1 MVNCHS
7 LPLEIKNRQIRK
19 PEIHKEWG
27 MLAADGRIRVGVI
40 GLGIG
45 RWHVESYLAIPEAKV
60 VALCDIDQ
68 NRLRTA
74 ATRYGVAK
82 IYTDYEELCQ
92 SGSVDAVS
100 ICVPNHKHAPV
111 AVCALENGK
120 NVLCEKPLSVSPE
133 QGRIILEAANKHP
146 DLKAMMAMKFRFNKD
161 SIYVKNMVE
170 NGDLGGVYYGFS
182 TYLRQLGGIP
192 KMGTWF
198 TKKKLSGGGPLIDNG
213 VHFLDLIWWL
223 MGCPNPVEAFGIT
236 HAKFGPY
243 GKGAKGWTG
252 EPSPDVFDVEDL
264 ALGTIK
270 FENDASVMLDNAWA
284 TFVDKDVIGMRLCG
298 TKGGATLWPFRIC
311 YEESGEIISKTPDL
325 TNVQAGNQ
333 FKHFIDCILNNKQPI
348 STIEQGVTVLN
359 MLDAI
364 YRSAEKGESV
374 AV

>member
-1 MVNCHS
+1 MLS
-7 LPLEIKNRQIRK
+7 RAIK
-19 PEIHKEWG
+19 
-27 MLAADGRIRVGVI
+27 VGVI

-45 RWHVESYLAIPEAKV
+45 RWHVESYLAIPEIKV
-60 VALCDIDQ
+60 AALCDSDEEK
-68 NRLRTA
+68 LKTA

-92 SGSVDAVS
+92 SNSVDAVS
-100 ICVPNHKHAPV
+100 ICVPNYLHAPV

-120 NVLCEKPLSVSPE
+120 HILCEKPLSISSKE
-133 QGRIILEAANKHP
+133 GKRILKASDEHP
-146 DLKAMMAMKFRFNKD
+146 DLKAMIAMKFRFNKD

-170 NGDLGGVYYGFS
+170 NGDLGEVYYGFS

-198 TKKKLSGGGPLIDNG
+198 TKKQQSGGGPLIDNG

-223 MGCPNPVEAFGIT
+223 MGCPEPVEAFGT
-236 HAKFGPY
+236 TYAKFGPY

-264 ALGTIK
+264 ALGTIRFK
-270 FENDASVMLDNAWA
+270 DGSSVMLDNAWA
-284 TFVDKDVIGMRLCG
+284 AYVDKEVIGMRLCG
-298 TKGGATLWPFRIC
+298 TKAGGTLWPFRIC
-311 YEESGEIISKTPDL
+311 YEEDGEIVSKTPDL
-325 TNVQAGNQ
+325 SEVESGNQ
-333 FKHFIDCILNNKQPI
+333 FKHFIDCIINNRQPI
-348 STIEQGVTVLN
+348 STIEQGITVLR

-364 YRSAEKGESV
+364 YRSAEAGKSV

>member
-1 MVNCHS
+1 MLS
-7 LPLEIKNRQIRK
+7 RAIK
-19 PEIHKEWG
+19 
-27 MLAADGRIRVGVI
+27 VGVI

-45 RWHVESYLAIPEAKV
+45 RWHVESYLAIPEIKV
-60 VALCDIDQ
+60 AALCDSDEEK
-68 NRLRTA
+68 LKTA

-92 SGSVDAVS
+92 SNSVDAVS
-100 ICVPNHKHAPV
+100 ICVPNYLHAPV

-120 NVLCEKPLSVSPE
+120 HILCEKPLSISSKE
-133 QGRIILEAANKHP
+133 GKRILKASDEHP
-146 DLKAMMAMKFRFNKD
+146 DLKAMIAMKFRFNKD

-170 NGDLGGVYYGFS
+170 NGDLGEVYYGFS

-198 TKKKLSGGGPLIDNG
+198 TKKQQSGGGPLIDNG

-223 MGCPNPVEAFGIT
+223 MGCPEPVEAFGT
-236 HAKFGPY
+236 TYAKFGPY

-264 ALGTIK
+264 ALGTIRFK
-270 FENDASVMLDNAWA
+270 DGSSVMLDNAWA
-284 TFVDKDVIGMRLCG
+284 AYVDKEVIGMRLCG
-298 TKGGATLWPFRIC
+298 TKAGATLWPFRIC
-311 YEESGEIISKTPDL
+311 YPEDGEIVSKTPDL
-325 TNVQAGNQ
+325 SEVESGNQ
-333 FKHFIDCILNNKQPI
+333 FKHFIDCIINNRQPI
-348 STIEQGVTVLN
+348 STIEQGITVLR

-364 YRSAEKGESV
+364 YRSAEAGKSV